1 MSPLERT
8 WQTIYPFLQ
17 ECFDVKTMQTLE
29 KKYQEYVALYRDL
42 WSNNK
47 ITQYIRSDKEKNLFH
62 IGENIYVDFR
72 ITDLL
77 VPDLE

>member
-1 MSPLERT
+1 
-8 WQTIYPFLQ
+8 
-17 ECFDVKTMQTLE
+17 MQTLE